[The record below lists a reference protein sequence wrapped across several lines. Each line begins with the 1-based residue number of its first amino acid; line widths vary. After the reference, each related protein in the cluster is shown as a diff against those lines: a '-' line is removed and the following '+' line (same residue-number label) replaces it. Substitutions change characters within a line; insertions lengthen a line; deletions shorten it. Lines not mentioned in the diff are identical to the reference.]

1 MYPGTF
7 GAHGYLH
14 RNRPSRSYVPTRGVM
29 DSHVAYHPQWDEE
42 SDYVDADGH
51 CSDQRYGRRGPS
63 RRPAHRHRERMEPY
77 DDHPGVRSTIEAAA
91 ERSRNH
97 LVSSVCDELCPRFQ
111 DLEIRAGRVD
121 AIHDALHALPEY
133 KELRKKCSSLQKK
146 LDKANKQLLA
156 ITGSSTS
163 EKRVAS
169 DGRSYTQAQFA
180 AYYGRLYWDRAAM
193 PTECFGEVGAPMSLR
208 VKEKKKR
215 VLKPKWTALSDDALS
230 QDGSVELNKRIDAS
244 MCVHDDVPRFV
255 RAPALFDG
263 RGPSDSESDAGSYR
277 SSAPSITARS
287 HSSDESEAHDEES
300 EAHDEESE
308 AHDEESE
315 AQDDEDEEDEESE
328 AQDEESEAQDEEEE
342 EVEEIMIAGKAYYAS
357 GVTVDA
363 LSATGFT
370 KDSNGPIYAV
380 QPDDDVG
387 DQVGEFIKGSPRF
400 YDKRY
405 ALA

>member
-1 MYPGTF
+1 
-7 GAHGYLH
+7 
-14 RNRPSRSYVPTRGVM
+14 
-29 DSHVAYHPQWDEE
+29 
-42 SDYVDADGH
+42 
-51 CSDQRYGRRGPS
+51 
-63 RRPAHRHRERMEPY
+63 
-77 DDHPGVRSTIEAAA
+77 
-91 ERSRNH
+91 
-97 LVSSVCDELCPRFQ
+97 
-111 DLEIRAGRVD
+111 
-121 AIHDALHALPEY
+121 
-133 KELRKKCSSLQKK
+133 
-146 LDKANKQLLA
+146 
-156 ITGSSTS
+156 
-163 EKRVAS
+163 
-169 DGRSYTQAQFA
+169 
-180 AYYGRLYWDRAAM
+180 
-193 PTECFGEVGAPMSLR
+193 MSLR

-287 HSSDESEAHDEES
+287 HSSDESEAQDDES
-300 EAHDEESE
+300 EAHDGESEAQDEESE

-315 AQDDEDEEDEESE
+315 AQDDDEDEESE
-328 AQDEESEAQDEEEE
+328 AQDGEDEESEAQDGEDEEDEAEEEE
-342 EVEEIMIAGKAYYAS
+342 EVEEIMIAGKAYYSS

-387 DQVGEFIKGSPRF
+387 DQVGEFIKGTPRF